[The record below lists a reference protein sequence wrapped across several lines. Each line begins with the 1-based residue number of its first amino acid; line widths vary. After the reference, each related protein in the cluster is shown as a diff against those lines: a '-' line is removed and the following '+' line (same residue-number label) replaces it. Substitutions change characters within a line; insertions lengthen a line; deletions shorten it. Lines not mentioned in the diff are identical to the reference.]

1 MGISGEGLVLTQISE
16 ETAWFHSVVIC
27 YRTFTARCWAQGW
40 GNLPFRQA
48 EPWQLGVW
56 SYMPA
61 QTGWTGLACLAHPV
75 ENGCW
80 EGSGIMVKDILEKP
94 VENLKVVHCIFLNV
108 GDVIVTTPHSLLRLL
123 TYRSLLFLRLC
134 HLVLDEVHMLFFEAN
149 EQVSMGTWVSA
160 AVRYNSGN
168 VSEVW
173 QLFTD

>member
-1 MGISGEGLVLTQISE
+1 
-16 ETAWFHSVVIC
+16 
-27 YRTFTARCWAQGW
+27 
-40 GNLPFRQA
+40 
-48 EPWQLGVW
+48 
-56 SYMPA
+56 
-61 QTGWTGLACLAHPV
+61 
-75 ENGCW
+75 
-80 EGSGIMVKDILEKP
+80 MVKDILEKP